1 MTVAIVE
8 VITYNALI
16 NIIKRLRALPKPHWK
31 GGSAR
36 YNPEFIK
43 KKLCTLYM
51 FNHYEN

>member
-16 NIIKRLRALPKPHWK
+16 NIIKRLRALPKPCWK

-43 KKLCTLYM
+43 KTTVHFVHVQSL
-51 FNHYEN
+51 